1 MAKTEHHPFRAADP
15 NSNYRSDIHVYRPN
29 QDTAYDIQLKGAIKS
44 NGSQEYRSAKDYSN
58 VILKKWFDE
67 KMRKYSE
74 LAKASNISFVPLIF
88 LGTGKAHRAA
98 AKFMKWLCY
107 VAIPGSRC
115 QKNKS
120 VANGNAL
127 DVWYVFLSQF
137 FLSFHSYD

>member
-1 MAKTEHHPFRAADP
+1 M
-15 NSNYRSDIHVYRPN
+15 NS
-29 QDTAYDIQLKGAIKS
+29 AIKS
-44 NGSQEYRSAKDYSN
+44 IEGQENRSAKDYSN
-58 VILKKWFDE
+58 VILSQGFAG

-107 VAIPGSRC
+107 VAIPGSWC

-120 VANGNAL
+120 VAIGN
-127 DVWYVFLSQF
+127 
-137 FLSFHSYD
+137 